1 MRALFDRKQNR
12 REFLQSSA
20 RYLFLGG
27 LATTAGT
34 LVTERKLA
42 TAQAGYPDTEICR
55 SCNLLEDC
63 DLPKALLAR
72 KQMARW

>member
-1 MRALFDRKQNR
+1 MSLLFGRKQNR

-27 LATTAGT
+27 LATTAGA
-34 LVTERKLA
+34 LVSERKLA
-42 TAQAGYPDTEICR
+42 PTHVGHADTEICR
-55 SCNLLEDC
+55 SCNLVRDC